1 MKHSMTYAI
10 AIRVAICLLWGVFG
24 GLLVSEGSYQLNK
37 NPESRD
43 EARRVVLEI
52 PAGTAERLAK
62 GEPVTEIPTN
72 MTFVVGDLLV
82 VKNDD
87 SVSHQLGPVWVP
99 PLSSGVLQIDIA
111 DEYAYACTFEKS
123 QYFGLT
129 VLPQL
134 TVASRIQ
141 GGLTIGLPT
150 ALILGLYSTIVWP
163 LNKQKAAGA

>member
-10 AIRVAICLLWGVFG
+10 AVRVAICILLGVAG
-24 GLLVSEGSYQLNK
+24 GWLISEGSYQLNK

-43 EARRVVLEI
+43 EARKVVLEI
-52 PAGTAERLAK
+52 PAGTSDRLAK
-62 GEPVTEIPTN
+62 GEPVPEIPTN

-87 SVSHQLGPVWVP
+87 TVSHQLGPVWVP
-99 PLSSGVLQIDIA
+99 PQSSGVLQIDVA
-111 DEYAYACTFEKS
+111 DEYSYACTFEKS

-134 TVASRIQ
+134 TLASRFQ
-141 GGLTIGLPT
+141 GAMTVGLPT
-150 ALILGLYSTIVWP
+150 AMILGLYSIIVWP
-163 LNKQKAAGA
+163 LNKQKAAEA